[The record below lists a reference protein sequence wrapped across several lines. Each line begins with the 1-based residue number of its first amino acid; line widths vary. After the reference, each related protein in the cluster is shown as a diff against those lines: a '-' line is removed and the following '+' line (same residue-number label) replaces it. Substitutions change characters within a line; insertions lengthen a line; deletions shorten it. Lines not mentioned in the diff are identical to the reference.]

1 MFEKLRDKNFVM
13 LSVITVLLVAILLKL
28 FSLQIVDGKEYLEQ
42 SRSKLTNSVEVPAPR
57 GVIYDRNGR
66 PLITNRVGFSVQVV
80 YSDMPEDKLNDIL
93 LNTVYVLKK
102 NGDSYV
108 DTIPISDID
117 YSFTYKS
124 DETKTAEKKEQ
135 DFKNKYKIPLSYDG
149 KKTLKKLA
157 EKYGVDNRYDDEEI
171 RIIVG
176 MRYELETRGL
186 GYGAPVTIASDVSM
200 ESVSVF
206 EENRGYYS
214 NINVVTSPFREYVH
228 GNLAS
233 HVLGRVGVIY
243 QEEYEKLK
251 SQNYGMNDIIGKD
264 GLEKFLEPYIKG
276 VDGRINQSRDIGTD
290 VLSPDEIAAI
300 PGNDA
305 ILTIDYD
312 LQMVAETALEETIS
326 QIKKKGAASDD
337 KAGADAGGG
346 AVVAIDVRTGEILA
360 IASYP
365 DFSPGTFDEDYDK
378 LIKDDGKPMFNRAIS
393 GTYAPGS
400 VFKII
405 TAIAGLEEKVTTPT
419 ETIFDK
425 GQYEHYGQIFNC
437 WIWTQSHSTHKYQD
451 VANAIGNSCNYYF
464 YEIGKR
470 LGEKK
475 IYDYA
480 EKVGLG
486 SRTGI
491 EIEGESS
498 GVLANEKYKMD
509 TFDQIWYPGDT
520 LQMAIGQS
528 FNVFTPLQ
536 IANYIATVANGGT
549 RFRPHLTKGIRDYST
564 GEIIEEFKPEV
575 IGEIKMAD
583 STYEAVTRGMFYGS
597 KEGTSSAVFADF
609 PINVCSKT
617 GSAQV
622 GKGSANG
629 VFATYAP
636 YENPQIA
643 IAVVIENAGSGAAL
657 APIARRIYEKYFN
670 LNLGYNPDKYA
681 RKNTLVE

>member
-1 MFEKLRDKNFVM
+1 MMFF
-13 LSVITVLLVAILLKL
+13 VITVLLAAILLRL
-28 FSLQIVDGKEYLEQ
+28 TVIQVVDGEQYLGQ

-80 YSDMPEDKLNDIL
+80 YSDMPTDKLNDIL
-93 LNTVYVLKK
+93 LSTVNVLKS
-102 NGDSYV
+102 NGDNYV
-108 DTIPISDID
+108 DSLPISAED
-117 YSFTYKS
+117 YSFTYKT
-124 DETKTAEKKEQ
+124 DESRTAEEKTDAFKE
-135 DFKNKYKIPLSYDG
+135 KHGISKSANG
-149 KKTLKKLA
+149 KKALKQLA
-157 EKYGVDNRYDDEEI
+157 KKYGVDNRYTDEEV

-186 GYGAPVTIASDVSM
+186 GYGSPVTVASDVSM
-200 ESVSVF
+200 ESVSVL
-206 EENRGYYS
+206 EEKRSYYS
-214 NINVVTSPFREYVH
+214 NINVVTSPFRKYVY
-228 GNLAS
+228 GDLAS

-243 QEEYEKLK
+243 QEEYEKLRN
-251 SQNYGMNDIIGKD
+251 QNYGMNDIIGKD

-276 VDGRINQSRDIGTD
+276 TDGRINQSRNIGSD
-290 VLSPDEIAAI
+290 ALAPDEIAAI

-305 ILTIDYD
+305 VLTIDYE
-312 LQMVAETALEETIS
+312 LQKTAEEALEQTIAN
-326 QIKKKGAASDD
+326 IKKKGAASDD

-365 DFSPGTFDEDYDK
+365 DFEPANFDEDYDD
-378 LIKDDGKPMFNRAIS
+378 LIKDSGKPMFNRAIS

-405 TAIAGLEEKVTTPT
+405 TAIAGLEEKQITPT
-419 ETIFDK
+419 EKILDE

-437 WIWTQSHSTHKYQD
+437 WIWTQSHSTHGQQNVSD
-451 VANAIGNSCNYYF
+451 AIENSCNYYF
-464 YEIGKR
+464 YEVGRR

-475 IYDYA
+475 IYEYA
-480 EKVGLG
+480 KKVGLG
-486 SRTGI
+486 SCTGI
-491 EIEGESS
+491 EIEGESA
-498 GVLANEKYKMD
+498 GVLAKEKYKMD

-549 RFRPHLTKGIRDYST
+549 RYRPHLTKGIRDYST
-564 GEIIEEFKPEV
+564 GRMIEEFKPEV
-575 IGEIKMAD
+575 IGKIEMSD
-583 STYEAVTRGMFYGS
+583 STYEAVTRGMYYGS
-597 KEGTSSAVFADF
+597 TEGTSSAVFADF

-622 GKGSANG
+622 SKGSANG

-657 APIARRIYEKYFN
+657 APIARKIYEKYFN
-670 LNLGYNPDKYA
+670 LGLEYNPDKYA
-681 RKNTLVE
+681 RKNTLAE